1 MKEVSTAI
9 EFKIINPATEE
20 VINRYEIITKDQI
33 KDKVK
38 NLKMHSGAEKRWK
51 LKLGDPLSDGTDIG
65 PFVNSDG
72 LKKIDSV
79 KESAEVHTG
88 GEQIGGRMG
97 YFISLRYLR
106 MSHQRC
112 I

>member
-38 NLKMHSGAEKRWK
+38 NLKMHSGAEKR
-51 LKLGDPLSDGTDIG
+51 
-65 PFVNSDG
+65 
-72 LKKIDSV
+72 
-79 KESAEVHTG
+79 
-88 GEQIGGRMG
+88 
-97 YFISLRYLR
+97 
-106 MSHQRC
+106 
-112 I
+112 